1 MAMCSSGTAFFVDL
15 DQKATVHSRR
25 NTLRWRKRA
34 GKGHVFIFEL
44 KKKKNPPE
52 ESHNCCL
59 SVRWKLEIPSL
70 NIAYPAV

>member
-44 KKKKNPPE
+44 KKKKKPTGG
-52 ESHNCCL
+52 
-59 SVRWKLEIPSL
+59 VT
-70 NIAYPAV
+70 

>member
-1 MAMCSSGTAFFVDL
+1 MAMRSSGTALFVDL
-15 DQKATVHSRR
+15 DQKATVHIRR

-44 KKKKNPPE
+44 KKTLE
-52 ESHNCCL
+52 ESHNCRL
-59 SVRWKLEIPSL
+59 AVRWNLEIPSL